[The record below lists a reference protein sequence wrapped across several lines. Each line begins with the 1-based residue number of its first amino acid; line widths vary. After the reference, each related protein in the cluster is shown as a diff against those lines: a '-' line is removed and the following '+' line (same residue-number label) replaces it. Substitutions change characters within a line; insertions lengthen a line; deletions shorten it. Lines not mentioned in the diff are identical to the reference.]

1 MSETFIVR
9 DIGNFV
15 IESYCEYGKEVN
27 LSRHVPRLEDGLKP
41 VYKRLILASLRQ
53 PDKRVKTSKLLG
65 DTMSY
70 YHPHSTDGCVGSV
83 SELVHAGVFEG
94 KGSFGY
100 KSLQQGKDQPEAAPR
115 YTEVKLSSKLRP
127 LLSKLI
133 PYVPTVVN
141 ELDNEEPEYIPA
153 PYPLSLQMG
162 SFGIG
167 IGLTVN
173 IPAFKADSI
182 VKAGYA
188 ALTKKSEPWKLLQPL
203 DGIELSD
210 DDKRMFW
217 LSNRGTLTYKFSVIP
232 ATEMG
237 MKGWYITG
245 DPSYIKPR
253 LKQLYNMQ
261 ADGGKVVIQDFSTG
275 NDKKIFVARSKRI
288 KTITDSEVELAV
300 HKACE
305 VKKSFNIWVVYNGQT
320 RPITGGDWIQKC
332 LLNFNELVKK
342 YKADS
347 INKINFEI
355 EVYEHFK
362 EVSDLILNTRQSYE
376 TIRKSLK
383 LSQGIVTK
391 IAGMKISTLRDLD
404 PKKKLEKLVKDRDEF
419 MKLKTQDLI
428 SEFLK

>member
-9 DIGNFV
+9 DIGGFV
-15 IESYCEYGKEVN
+15 IDSYCEYGKEVN
-27 LSRHVPRLEDGLKP
+27 LSRHVPRMEDGLKP
-41 VYKRLILASLRQ
+41 VYKRLILASLNQ
-53 PDKRVKTSKLLG
+53 PDKKVKTSKLLG
-65 DTMSY
+65 DTMSL
-70 YHPHSTDGCVGSV
+70 YHPHSTDGCIGSV

-100 KSLQQGKDQPEAAPR
+100 KSLQKGKDQPEAAPR

-127 LLSKLI
+127 ILSKLL
-133 PYVPTVVN
+133 PYVPTSLN
-141 ELDNEEPEYIPA
+141 ELDNWEPDYIPT

-173 IPAFKADSI
+173 IPAFQEDSI
-182 VKAGYA
+182 VKAGYE
-188 ALTKKSEPWKLLQPL
+188 ALRKKPEPWKLLQPL
-203 DGIELSD
+203 KGLSLSD
-210 DDKRMFW
+210 EDKRLFW
-217 LSNRGTLTYKFSVIP
+217 MSSRGTLKYKFTVTP

-245 DPSYIKPR
+245 DPSYIKPN
-253 LKQLYNMQ
+253 LKTLYDMQ
-261 ADGGKVVIQDFSTG
+261 KDGGKVVIQDFSTG
-275 NDKKIFVARSKRI
+275 NDKKIFIARSKRI
-288 KTITDSEVELAV
+288 KTVTDSEVELAV
-300 HKACE
+300 EKASE
-305 VKKSFNIWVVYNGQT
+305 VKKSFNLCVVFKGQT

-342 YKADS
+342 YRDDS
-347 INKINFEI
+347 INKLNFEI
-355 EVYEHFK
+355 EVYNHFK
-362 EVSDLILNTRQSYE
+362 EVSDRILNTKQSYE

-383 LSQGIVTK
+383 LSEGIVSR

-404 PKKKLEKLVKDRDEF
+404 PAKKIEKLKADREVF
-419 MKLKTQDLI
+419 VSMKTTDLI